1 MNKSA
6 LQHTLSIIVYTM
18 TIMSVFQLY
27 PNSPHISVK
36 DVQHA
41 FRKTRRMTPHQRIKY
56 FHKHGMHYSHCVKY
70 INVVDNLQK
79 LYDNDHIVIEQ
90 QPQQEESTM
99 SIQQI
104 GQFIEELLKDLDES

>member
-1 MNKSA
+1 
-6 LQHTLSIIVYTM
+6 M